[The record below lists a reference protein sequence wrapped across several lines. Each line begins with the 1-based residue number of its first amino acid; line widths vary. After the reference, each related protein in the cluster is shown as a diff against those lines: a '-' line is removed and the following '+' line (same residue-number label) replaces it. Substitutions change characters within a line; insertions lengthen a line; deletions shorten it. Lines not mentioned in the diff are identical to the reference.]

1 MSNRYTEE
9 RIYAID
15 KNNKLH
21 YLAMKYFASLGCA
34 YDLVVY
40 AKDQYYEMFSAIDD
54 DCYTEITGEEIEI
67 PEVKDWQDTLNGYS
81 NSKAMNLLE
90 LHELN
95 PNFITDVI
103 TVFVEG
109 SHRGPYDY
117 HAQVICKNSVHNV
130 DGFVDELFDE
140 DEDEQDDKWHL
151 SANIVA
157 NKILNDIECFR

>member
-1 MSNRYTEE
+1 MLSGFLPIKHSYE
-9 RIYAID
+9 
-15 KNNKLH
+15 
-21 YLAMKYFASLGCA
+21 
-34 YDLVVY
+34 
-40 AKDQYYEMFSAIDD
+40 DQ
-54 DCYTEITGEEIEI
+54 
-67 PEVKDWQDTLNGYS
+67 VLNHHRRTARL
-81 NSKAMNLLE
+81 K

-109 SHRGPYDY
+109 SNHGPYDY